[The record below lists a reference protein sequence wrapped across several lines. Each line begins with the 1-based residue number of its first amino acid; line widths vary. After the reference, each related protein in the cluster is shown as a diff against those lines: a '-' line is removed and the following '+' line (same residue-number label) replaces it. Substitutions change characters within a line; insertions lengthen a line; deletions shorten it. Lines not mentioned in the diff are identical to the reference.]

1 MARRTRKARRTT
13 RSKAQ
18 KSGSRPPRAGE
29 GNPSWQKSFVTLST
43 YQNWGKGR
51 SEREDGPSPRKLQS
65 GPGDPGNR
73 MSVELSEDS
82 RPFQRDPR
90 DYVLTISGRSRLQH
104 IHDIRLHIT
113 LEQAYSFEESV
124 RAVFQAARE
133 EGILPRH
140 GGVK

>member
-1 MARRTRKARRTT
+1 MSRTATRKRTT
-13 RSKAQ
+13 RSKQ
-18 KSGSRPPRAGE
+18 KNGSRPPRPGE
-29 GNPSWQKSFVTLST
+29 GNPSWQKSYVTLSA
-43 YQNWGKGR
+43 YQNWGKGK
-51 SEREDGPSPRKLQS
+51 SEREAGPSPRTVQS
-65 GPGDPGNR
+65 GPGDPANR

-90 DYVLTISGRSRLQH
+90 DYVLTISGRSPLQH

-133 EGILPRH
+133 EGILPRR
-140 GGVK
+140 GGAK